1 MHTTAD
7 LHIERTCPLP
17 TPRALKRE
25 LPLSERATE
34 AISRGRRAVA
44 DVVHG
49 RDDRLLAIVGPCSIH
64 DPDAALIYAEQL
76 SHLAARHAGEL
87 LVCMRVY
94 FEKPRT
100 ALGWKGLIN
109 DPRLDG
115 SCDVQHGLR
124 VARSLLVTLA
134 ERGVPVATEALDPVV
149 PQYLADLWTWTA
161 IGARTTE
168 SPTHRELASGLSTSV
183 GFKNGMDGSLDV
195 AINAMLA
202 ARARHSFLG
211 IDEQGRASVVR
222 TRGNGDC
229 HVVLRG
235 GRSGPNYDEAA
246 LRAAARALTLAS
258 LHPRVLVDC
267 SHENSQ
273 KDHTKQPAV
282 ARAVAAQAARPDST
296 VLGVM
301 LESHLVAGQ
310 QKLVAGAPLV
320 FGQSITDACID
331 MATTALLLE
340 ELAEAVR
347 TRRRAQARPFH
358 ISPTL

>member
-1 MHTTAD
+1 MPTTAD
-7 LHIERTCPLP
+7 LHIDCTRTLP
-17 TPRALKRE
+17 TPQELKRE
-25 LPLSERATE
+25 LPLSARASETI
-34 AISRGRRAVA
+34 ASARKTVT
-44 DVVHG
+44 DLVHG
-49 RDDRLLAIVGPCSIH
+49 RDDRLLVVVGPCSIH
-64 DPDAALIYAEQL
+64 DPQAALIYAEQL
-76 SHLAARHAGEL
+76 ARRMAQHAREL
-87 LVCMRVY
+87 FVCMRVY

-109 DPRLDG
+109 DPHLDG

-134 ERGVPVATEALDPVV
+134 ERGIPAATEALDPVV
-149 PQYLADLWTWTA
+149 PQYLADTWTWAA

-168 SPTHRELASGLSTSV
+168 SPTHRELASGLSTPV

-202 ARARHSFLG
+202 ARAGHSFLG

-222 TRGNGDC
+222 TRGNGDS

-235 GRSGPNYDEAA
+235 GRRGPNYQEPA
-246 LRAAARALTLAS
+246 LRAASDALNKARLN
-258 LHPRVLVDC
+258 PRVLIDC

-273 KDHTKQPAV
+273 KDHAKQPVV
-282 ARAVAAQAARPDST
+282 ARSVAAQLSRGDSS

-301 LESHLVAGQ
+301 LESQLVAGQ

-331 MATTALLLE
+331 MATTAELLD
-340 ELAEAVR
+340 ELARAVR
-347 TRRRAQARPFH
+347 ARRHARATTTSVPA
-358 ISPTL
+358 

>member
-1 MHTTAD
+1 MQTTAD
-7 LHIERTCPLP
+7 LHIDSTVVLP
-17 TPRALKRE
+17 TPRELKQE
-25 LPLSERATE
+25 LPLSESGAGSILRARKE
-34 AISRGRRAVA
+34 IS

-49 RDDRLLAIVGPCSIH
+49 RDDRLLVIVGPCSIH
-64 DPDAALIYAEQL
+64 DVDAALSYAEQL
-76 SHLAARHAGEL
+76 AVLAKCHEREL

-109 DPRLDG
+109 DPHLDG
-115 SCDVQHGLR
+115 SCDIEHGLR
-124 VARSLLVTLA
+124 TARRLLVALA
-134 ERGVPVATEALDPVV
+134 ERGMPTATEALDPVV
-149 PQYLADLWTWTA
+149 PQYLADLWAWTA

-168 SPTHRELASGLSTSV
+168 SPTHREMASGLSTPV

-202 ARARHSFLG
+202 SGAPHSFLG
-211 IDEQGRASVVR
+211 IDAQGRASVVR
-222 TRGNGDC
+222 TRGNPNA

-235 GRSGPNYDEAA
+235 GRSGPNYDEQALRVAAAA
-246 LRAAARALTLAS
+246 LTKAGLS
-258 LHPRVLVDC
+258 PRLLVDC
-267 SHENSQ
+267 SHENSG

-282 ARAVAAQAARPDST
+282 ARAIADHVAKGERT

-301 LESHLVAGQ
+301 LESQLVAGQ
-310 QKLVAGAPLV
+310 QKLVAGKALV

-331 MATTALLLE
+331 MATTAQVLG

-347 TRRRAQARPFH
+347 QGRAARCGPVA
-358 ISPTL
+358 PR